1 MFCIISIRLR
11 DTPSFLV
18 YLLQKDTISLLKQ
31 KVVRVMISKIDEI
44 KKEVAKVVVGQ
55 EKMID
60 SLLIALMCEGHILI
74 EGVPGLAKTTTVNA
88 LSKALGLNFKRVQ
101 FTPDLLPSDILGAEI
116 YDPQS
121 NQFKIKKGPIF
132 TNLLLADEINRA
144 PAKVQSALLE
154 VMQEKQVTLGDT
166 TFKLD
171 PPFFVMATQNPVEQ
185 EGVYQLPE
193 AQLDRFMLKLIVDY
207 NTKTEELE
215 IARRISSGKFQ
226 EISAVLSHDDLEKLK
241 QQIKEVHVDT
251 EVEEYMIEL
260 VSATRNPSD
269 YGLED
274 VKDFIQFGASPR
286 VSIDMFK
293 AVKAMAFMRGKD
305 FVTPVDVAYI
315 AKEIM
320 RHRIVLTYEAEAE
333 GITTDEIIQKVLE
346 TVAIP

>member
-1 MFCIISIRLR
+1 MN
-11 DTPSFLV
+11 
-18 YLLQKDTISLLKQ
+18 
-31 KVVRVMISKIDEI
+31 KIQNV

-60 SLLIALMCEGHILI
+60 SLLIALLCEGHILI

-88 LSKALGLNFKRVQ
+88 LSQALGLNFKRAQ
-101 FTPDLLPSDILGAEI
+101 FTPDLLPADILGAEI
-116 YDPQS
+116 YDPQN

-166 TFKLD
+166 TFKLE

-193 AQLDRFMLKLIVDY
+193 AQLDRFMLKLVVDY
-207 NTKTEELE
+207 NTKEEELE
-215 IARRISSGKFQ
+215 IARRISSASSQ
-226 EISAVLSHDDLEKLK
+226 EINAVLTPDDLEELK
-241 QQIKEVHVDT
+241 EAVRSVHIDE

-260 VSATRNPSD
+260 VSATRNPSA
-269 YGLED
+269 YGLDDIAEY
-274 VKDFIQFGASPR
+274 IQFGASPR

-315 AKEIM
+315 AKELM

-333 GITTDEIIQKVLE
+333 GVTTDEMIQKVLE
-346 TVAIP
+346 TVKIP

>member
-1 MFCIISIRLR
+1 MLEK
-11 DTPSFLV
+11 
-18 YLLQKDTISLLKQ
+18 LQ
-31 KVVRVMISKIDEI
+31 RVKT
-44 KKEVAKVVVGQ
+44 EVAKVVVGQ

-60 SLLIALMCEGHILI
+60 SLLIALLCEGHILI

-88 LSKALGLNFKRVQ
+88 LARALGLTFKRAQ

-116 YDPQS
+116 YDPQ
-121 NQFKIKKGPIF
+121 NNLFKIKKGPIF

-166 TFKLD
+166 TFKLT

-193 AQLDRFMLKLIVDY
+193 AQLDRFMLKLVVDY
-207 NTKTEELE
+207 NSKEQELE
-215 IARRISSGKFQ
+215 VARRISSGSS
-226 EISAVLSHDDLEKLK
+226 ETINTVLSEDDLVELK
-241 QQIKEVHVDT
+241 AAIKEVHVDA

-260 VSATRNPSD
+260 VNATRNPSE
-269 YGLED
+269 YGLQSIKEY
-274 VKDFIQFGASPR
+274 IQFGASPR

-293 AVKAMAFMRGKD
+293 AVKAMAFLRGKD
-305 FVTPVDVAYI
+305 FVTPIDVAYI
-315 AKEIM
+315 AKELM

-333 GITTDEIIQKVLE
+333 GITTDEIIQRVLE

>member
-1 MFCIISIRLR
+1 
-11 DTPSFLV
+11 
-18 YLLQKDTISLLKQ
+18 
-31 KVVRVMISKIDEI
+31 MISKIQTI

-88 LSKALGLNFKRVQ
+88 LSKALGLDFKRAQ

-116 YDPQS
+116 YDPQN

-154 VMQEKQVTLGDT
+154 VMQEKQVTIGDT

-171 PPFFVMATQNPVEQ
+171 LPFFVMATQNPVEQ

-193 AQLDRFMLKLIVDY
+193 AQLDRFMLKLVVGY
-207 NTKTEELE
+207 NTKKEELE
-215 IARRISSGKFQ
+215 IARRISSGNF
-226 EISAVLSHDDLEKLK
+226 ETINPVLSKNELEELK
-241 QQIKEVHVDT
+241 IAVRNIHVDE

-260 VSATRNPSD
+260 VNATRHPEE
-269 YGLED
+269 YGLEE
-274 VKDFIQFGASPR
+274 VKEYIQFGASPR

-315 AKEIM
+315 VKELM

>member
-1 MFCIISIRLR
+1 M
-11 DTPSFLV
+11 V
-18 YLLQKDTISLLKQ
+18 
-31 KVVRVMISKIDEI
+31 SKIQTI
-44 KKEVAKVVVGQ
+44 KQEVSKVVVGQ
-55 EKMID
+55 ERMID
-60 SLLIALMCEGHILI
+60 GLLIALLCEGHILI

-88 LSKALGLNFKRVQ
+88 LAKSLGLDFKRAQ

-116 YDPQS
+116 YDPQNNS
-121 NQFKIKKGPIF
+121 FKIKKGPIF

-154 VMQEKQVTLGDT
+154 VMQEKQVTLGDA

-171 PPFFVMATQNPVEQ
+171 LPFFVMATQNPVEQ

-193 AQLDRFMLKLIVDY
+193 AQLDRFMLKIVVDY
-207 NTKTEELE
+207 NTKDEELE
-215 IARRISSGKFQ
+215 IARRISSGEF
-226 EISAVLSHDDLEKLK
+226 ETIEPVVSHADLEELK
-241 QQIKEVHVDT
+241 KAIKEIHVDA
-251 EVEEYMIEL
+251 EVEEYIIEL
-260 VSATRNPSD
+260 VNATRNPSD
-269 YGLED
+269 YGLEEL
-274 VKDFIQFGASPR
+274 KDFIQFGASPR

-293 AVKAMAFMRGKD
+293 AVKAMAYLRGKD

-333 GITTDEIIQKVLE
+333 GITTDEIIQRVLE

>member
-1 MFCIISIRLR
+1 M
-11 DTPSFLV
+11 
-18 YLLQKDTISLLKQ
+18 
-31 KVVRVMISKIDEI
+31 SKIVEI
-44 KKEVAKVVVGQ
+44 KKEVSKVVVGQ

-60 SLLIALMCEGHILI
+60 SLLIALLCEGHILI

-88 LSKALGLNFKRVQ
+88 LASSLGLNFKRAQ

-116 YDPQS
+116 YDPQ
-121 NQFKIKKGPIF
+121 NNEFKIKKGPIF

-166 TFKLD
+166 TFKID

-193 AQLDRFMLKLIVDY
+193 AQLDRFMLKIVVDY
-207 NTKTEELE
+207 NSKDEELE
-215 IARRISSGKFQ
+215 IARRISSGNFE
-226 EISAVLSHDDLEKLK
+226 EIKAVANMQDLSD
-241 QQIKEVHVDT
+241 IKDAIKAVHVDA

-260 VSATRNPSD
+260 VNATRNPSE
-269 YGLED
+269 YGLD
-274 VKDFIQFGASPR
+274 NIKDYIQFGASPR

-293 AVKAMAFMRGKD
+293 AVKAMAHMRGKD

-333 GITTDEIIQKVLE
+333 GITTDEIIQSVLE
-346 TVAIP
+346 TVKIP

>member
-1 MFCIISIRLR
+1 
-11 DTPSFLV
+11 
-18 YLLQKDTISLLKQ
+18 
-31 KVVRVMISKIDEI
+31 MISKIDEI
-44 KKEVAKVVVGQ
+44 KKEVSKVVVGQ

-60 SLLIALMCEGHILI
+60 SLLISLMCEGHILI

-88 LSKALGLNFKRVQ
+88 LSKALGLNFKRAQ

-116 YDPQS
+116 YDPQN

-171 PPFFVMATQNPVEQ
+171 LPFFVMATQNPVEQ

-193 AQLDRFMLKLIVDY
+193 AQLDRFMLKLVVDY

-215 IARRISSGKFQ
+215 IARRISSGSFE
-226 EISAVLSHDDLEKLK
+226 EINAVLTHDDLQKLK
-241 QQIKEVHVDT
+241 QQIKDVHVDS

-260 VSATRNPSD
+260 VNATRNPSD

-274 VKDFIQFGASPR
+274 IKDFIQFGASPR

-315 AKEIM
+315 AKELM

>member
-1 MFCIISIRLR
+1 
-11 DTPSFLV
+11 
-18 YLLQKDTISLLKQ
+18 
-31 KVVRVMISKIDEI
+31 MISKIELI
-44 KKEVAKVVVGQ
+44 KKEVSKVVVGQ

-60 SLLIALMCEGHILI
+60 SLLIALLCEGHILI

-88 LSKALGLNFKRVQ
+88 LAKSLGLDFKRAQ

-116 YDPQS
+116 YDPKNNS
-121 NQFKIKKGPIF
+121 FKIKKGPIF
-132 TNLLLADEINRA
+132 TNLLLADEINRS

-193 AQLDRFMLKLIVDY
+193 AQLDRFMLKLIVNY
-207 NTKTEELE
+207 NTKAEELE
-215 IARRISSGKFQ
+215 IARRVSSGNF
-226 EISAVLSHDDLEKLK
+226 EAIEAVVTNDDLNEIK
-241 QQIKEVHVDT
+241 QAIKNVHVDE
-251 EVEEYMIEL
+251 EVEEYMIDL
-260 VSATRNPSD
+260 VNATRNPSD
-269 YGLED
+269 YGLESI
-274 VKDFIQFGASPR
+274 KDYIQFGASPR

-293 AVKAMAFMRGKD
+293 AVKAMAFMRKKD

-315 AKEIM
+315 AKELM

-333 GITTDEIIQKVLE
+333 GITTDEIIEKVLQ

>member
-1 MFCIISIRLR
+1 
-11 DTPSFLV
+11 
-18 YLLQKDTISLLKQ
+18 
-31 KVVRVMISKIDEI
+31 MIAKIQEI

-60 SLLIALMCEGHILI
+60 GLLIALLCDGHILI

-88 LSKALGLNFKRVQ
+88 LSSALGLNFKRTQ
-101 FTPDLLPSDILGAEI
+101 FTPDLLPADILGAEI
-116 YDPQS
+116 YDPQ
-121 NQFKIKKGPIF
+121 NNIFKIKKGPVF

-193 AQLDRFMLKLIVDY
+193 AQLDRFMLKLVVDY
-207 NTKTEELE
+207 NTKEEELE
-215 IARRISSGKFQ
+215 IARRISSGSSG
-226 EISAVLSHDDLEKLK
+226 EIQAVVSAEELIALK
-241 QQIKEVHVDT
+241 KAIKEVHVDE
-251 EVEEYMIEL
+251 EVETYMIEL
-260 VSATRNPSD
+260 VNATRNPSD
-269 YGLED
+269 YGLAEL
-274 VKDFIQFGASPR
+274 KDMIQFGASPR
-286 VSIDMFK
+286 VSIDIFK
-293 AVKAMAFMRGKD
+293 AVKAMAFLRGKD

-320 RHRIVLTYEAEAE
+320 RHRIVLSYEAEAE

>member
-1 MFCIISIRLR
+1 
-11 DTPSFLV
+11 
-18 YLLQKDTISLLKQ
+18 
-31 KVVRVMISKIDEI
+31 MISKIELI
-44 KKEVAKVVVGQ
+44 KKEVSKVVVGQ

-60 SLLIALMCEGHILI
+60 SLLIALLCDGHILI

-88 LSKALGLNFKRVQ
+88 LAQSLGLDFKRAQ

-116 YDPQS
+116 YDPQNNS
-121 NQFKIKKGPIF
+121 FKIKKGPIF

-166 TFKLD
+166 TFKLE

-193 AQLDRFMLKLIVDY
+193 AQLDRFMLKLVVDY
-207 NTKTEELE
+207 NTKEEELA
-215 IARRISSGKFQ
+215 IAKRMSSGNFETIKSV
-226 EISAVLSHDDLEKLK
+226 ITHDDLNDLK
-241 QQIKEVHVDT
+241 QAIKDVHVDD
-251 EVEEYMIEL
+251 EVEAYMIEL
-260 VSATRNPSD
+260 VNATRNPSE
-269 YGLED
+269 YGLDEI
-274 VKDFIQFGASPR
+274 KDFIQFGASPR

-315 AKEIM
+315 AKELM

-333 GITTDEIIQKVLE
+333 GVTTDEIIQKVLE

>member
-1 MFCIISIRLR
+1 
-11 DTPSFLV
+11 
-18 YLLQKDTISLLKQ
+18 
-31 KVVRVMISKIDEI
+31 MINKIEDI
-44 KKEVAKVVVGQ
+44 KKEVSKVVVGQ

-60 SLLIALMCEGHILI
+60 SLLIALLCEGHILI

-88 LSKALGLNFKRVQ
+88 LSKALGLNFKRAQ

-116 YDPQS
+116 YDPQN

-193 AQLDRFMLKLIVDY
+193 AQLDRFMLKLVVDY

-215 IARRISSGKFQ
+215 IARRISSGKFE
-226 EISAVLSHDDLEKLK
+226 EINPVLSRDELDKLK
-241 QQIKEVHVDT
+241 TAIKEIHVDS

-260 VSATRNPSD
+260 VNATRNPGD
-269 YGLED
+269 YGLEEL
-274 VKDFIQFGASPR
+274 KEYIQFGASPR

-315 AKEIM
+315 VKELM
-320 RHRIVLTYEAEAE
+320 RHRIVLSYEAEAE

-346 TVAIP
+346 AVAIP

>member
-1 MFCIISIRLR
+1 
-11 DTPSFLV
+11 
-18 YLLQKDTISLLKQ
+18 
-31 KVVRVMISKIDEI
+31 MISKIELI
-44 KKEVAKVVVGQ
+44 KKEVSKVVVGQ

-60 SLLIALMCEGHILI
+60 SLLIALLCEGHILI

-88 LSKALGLNFKRVQ
+88 LAKSLGLNFKRAQ

-116 YDPQS
+116 YDPQNNS
-121 NQFKIKKGPIF
+121 FKIKKGPIF

-166 TFKLD
+166 TFKLE

-193 AQLDRFMLKLIVDY
+193 AQLDRFMLKLVVDY
-207 NTKTEELE
+207 NTKAEELE
-215 IARRISSGKFQ
+215 IARRISSGNFQ
-226 EISAVLSHDDLEKLK
+226 EIKSVITPDDLEELK
-241 QQIKEVHVDT
+241 TAVKNIHVDPQ
-251 EVEEYMIEL
+251 VEEYMIEL
-260 VSATRNPSD
+260 VNATRSPSE
-269 YGLED
+269 YGLD
-274 VKDFIQFGASPR
+274 DIKDYIQFGASPR

-315 AKEIM
+315 AKELM

-333 GITTDEIIQKVLE
+333 GITTDEIIKKVLQ

>member
-1 MFCIISIRLR
+1 MREKIESI
-11 DTPSFLV
+11 
-18 YLLQKDTISLLKQ
+18 KA
-31 KVVRVMISKIDEI
+31 
-44 KKEVAKVVVGQ
+44 EVAKVVVGQ

-60 SLLIALMCEGHILI
+60 SLLIALLCEGHILI

-88 LSKALGLNFKRVQ
+88 LSKALGLGFKRAQ

-116 YDPQS
+116 YDPQ
-121 NQFKIKKGPIF
+121 NNLFKIKKGPIF

-171 PPFFVMATQNPVEQ
+171 LPFFVMATQNPVEQ
-185 EGVYQLPE
+185 GGVYQLPE
-193 AQLDRFMLKLIVDY
+193 AQLDRFMLKLVVDY
-207 NTKTEELE
+207 NSKEQELE
-215 IARRISSGKFQ
+215 IARRISSGNS
-226 EISAVLSHDDLEKLK
+226 EVINAVLGEGDLDALK
-241 QQIKEVHVDT
+241 AAVKEVHVDA

-260 VSATRNPSD
+260 VNATRNPKE
-269 YGLED
+269 YGLEE
-274 VKDFIQFGASPR
+274 IEEYIHFGASPR

-305 FVTPVDVAYI
+305 YVTPIDIAYI
-315 AKEIM
+315 AKELM

>member
-1 MFCIISIRLR
+1 
-11 DTPSFLV
+11 
-18 YLLQKDTISLLKQ
+18 
-31 KVVRVMISKIDEI
+31 MISKIESI
-44 KKEVAKVVVGQ
+44 KKEVSKVVVGQ

-60 SLLIALMCEGHILI
+60 ALLIALLCEGHILI

-88 LSKALGLNFKRVQ
+88 LAQSLGLSFKRAQ

-116 YDPQS
+116 YDPKS
-121 NQFKIKKGPIF
+121 NGFKIKKGPIF

-207 NTKTEELE
+207 NTKEQELH
-215 IARRISSGKFQ
+215 IARRISSGSFEKIQSVITHEDLQ
-226 EISAVLSHDDLEKLK
+226 ELKNAVKA
-241 QQIKEVHVDT
+241 VHVDPQ
-251 EVEEYMIEL
+251 VEEYMIEL
-260 VSATRNPSD
+260 INATRNPNE
-269 YGLED
+269 YGLSEI
-274 VKDFIQFGASPR
+274 KEYIRFGASPR

-305 FVTPVDVAYI
+305 FVTPVDIAYI
-315 AKEIM
+315 AKELM

>member
-1 MFCIISIRLR
+1 MSNKLT
-11 DTPSFLV
+11 D
-18 YLLQKDTISLLKQ
+18 
-31 KVVRVMISKIDEI
+31 I
-44 KKEVAKVVVGQ
+44 KNEVAKVVVGQ

-60 SLLIALMCEGHILI
+60 SLLIALLCDGHILI

-88 LSKALGLNFKRVQ
+88 LAQSLGLNFKRAQ

-116 YDPQS
+116 YDPQN

-154 VMQEKQVTLGDT
+154 VMQEKQVTLGDK
-166 TFKLD
+166 TFKTEL
-171 PPFFVMATQNPVEQ
+171 PFFVMATQNPVEQ

-193 AQLDRFMLKLIVDY
+193 AQLDRFMLKLVVDY
-207 NTKTEELE
+207 NTKEEELE
-215 IARRISSGKFQ
+215 IARRISSGKMEQ
-226 EISAVLSHDDLEKLK
+226 IQAVVNKDDIDTIKKEIAA
-241 QQIKEVHVDT
+241 VHVDA

-260 VSATRNPSD
+260 VSATRNPEE
-269 YGLED
+269 YGLEEI
-274 VKDFIQFGASPR
+274 KDFIQFGASPR

-293 AVKAMAFMRGKD
+293 AVKAMAYMRGKD

-315 AKEIM
+315 VKELM

-333 GITTDEIIQKVLE
+333 GVTTDEIIQKVLE

>member
-1 MFCIISIRLR
+1 MSQIIENIK
-11 DTPSFLV
+11 T
-18 YLLQKDTISLLKQ
+18 
-31 KVVRVMISKIDEI
+31 EI
-44 KKEVAKVVVGQ
+44 AKVLVGQ
-55 EKMID
+55 DKMVEG
-60 SLLIALMCEGHILI
+60 LLAGLLCRGHILL

-88 LSKALGLNFKRVQ
+88 LAKSLGLDFKRAQ

-116 YDPQS
+116 YDPQN

-193 AQLDRFMLKLIVDY
+193 AQLDHFMLKLVVDY
-207 NTKTEELE
+207 NTKDEELE
-215 IARRISSGKFQ
+215 IARRISSGNFETIQ
-226 EISAVLSHDDLEKLK
+226 AVLQKEDILALKEAIKAIHIDSQVEK
-241 QQIKEVHVDT
+241 
-251 EVEEYMIEL
+251 YMIEL
-260 VSATRNPSD
+260 VNATRNPSD
-269 YGLED
+269 YGLD
-274 VKDFIQFGASPR
+274 DIKDYIQFGASPR

-293 AVKAMAFMRGKD
+293 AVKAMAFMREKD

-315 AKEIM
+315 AKELM

-333 GITTDEIIQKVLE
+333 GITSDEIIQKVLE

>member
-1 MFCIISIRLR
+1 
-11 DTPSFLV
+11 
-18 YLLQKDTISLLKQ
+18 
-31 KVVRVMISKIDEI
+31 MISKIQTI
-44 KKEVAKVVVGQ
+44 KKEVSKVVVGQ

-60 SLLIALMCEGHILI
+60 GLLIALLCEGHILI

-88 LSKALGLNFKRVQ
+88 LSKALGLDFKRAQ

-116 YDPQS
+116 YDPQNNS
-121 NQFKIKKGPIF
+121 FKIKKGPIF

-166 TFKLD
+166 TFKLE

-193 AQLDRFMLKLIVDY
+193 AQLDRFMLKLVVDY
-207 NTKTEELE
+207 NSKDEELE
-215 IARRISSGKFQ
+215 IARRISSGSFEDIQ
-226 EISAVLSHDDLEKLK
+226 AVLTHDDLIELK
-241 QQIKEVHVDT
+241 KVIKEVHVDT
-251 EVEEYMIEL
+251 EVEEYIIEL
-260 VSATRNPSD
+260 VNATRNPED

-274 VKDFIQFGASPR
+274 LKDFIQFGASPR

-293 AVKAMAFMRGKD
+293 AVKAMAFLRGKD

-320 RHRIVLTYEAEAE
+320 RHRIVLSYEAEAE

-346 TVAIP
+346 AVRIP